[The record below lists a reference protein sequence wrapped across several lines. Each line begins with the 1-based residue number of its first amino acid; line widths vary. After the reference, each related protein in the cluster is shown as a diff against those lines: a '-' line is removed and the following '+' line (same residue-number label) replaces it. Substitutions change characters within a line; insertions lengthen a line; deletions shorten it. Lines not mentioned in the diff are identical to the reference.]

1 MHKIQAVMVCTSVL
15 TLFIYIIS
23 IALLPTYF
31 ETSYIT
37 WVFVG
42 KVTMLT
48 VVSWLPIQIVQFIV
62 NSCYPE
68 EF

>member
-1 MHKIQAVMVCTSVL
+1 MVCTSVL

-23 IALLPTYF
+23 IALLPNYF

-37 WVFVG
+37 WAFIG
-42 KVTMLT
+42 KVLMLT
-48 VVSWLPIQIVQFIV
+48 MVSWLPIQIVQFFV
-62 NSCYPE
+62 DSCYPE

>member
-1 MHKIQAVMVCTSVL
+1 MVCTSVL

-23 IALLPTYF
+23 IALLPNYF

-37 WVFVG
+37 WAFIG
-42 KVTMLT
+42 KVLMLT
-48 VVSWLPIQIVQFIV
+48 VVSWLPIQIVQFV
-62 NSCYPE
+62 VDSCYPE